1 MKVAFVLFCAFA
13 LAAGARVPRDEKYST
28 KYDNIDLDS
37 ILKNDRLLQNYV
49 NCLLDKGT
57 CTPEGTDLK
66 KVLPDALENACA
78 KCSEAQKRGAEKKL
92 SDTFLKTKR
101 MFSLFWKLN
110 TIQTVSTERSTKLK
124 PKKEK
129 SNFKFNINSIN
140 NINNNINNRN

>member
-66 KVLPDALENACA
+66 SKFFFLFFLNVLLVKETI
-78 KCSEAQKRGAEKKL
+78 KIFFFVWLRS
-92 SDTFLKTKR
+92 
-101 MFSLFWKLN
+101 KLN
-110 TIQTVSTERSTKLK
+110 RMY
-124 PKKEK
+124 
-129 SNFKFNINSIN
+129 
-140 NINNNINNRN
+140 

>member
-78 KCSEAQKRGAEKKL
+78 KCSEAQKRGAEKVIRHLLENKKDVFTL
-92 SDTFLKTKR
+92 LEAKYDPNGVYRKKYEAEAQKR
-101 MFSLFWKLN
+101 K
-110 TIQTVSTERSTKLK
+110 IQL
-124 PKKEK
+124 
-129 SNFKFNINSIN
+129 
-140 NINNNINNRN
+140 